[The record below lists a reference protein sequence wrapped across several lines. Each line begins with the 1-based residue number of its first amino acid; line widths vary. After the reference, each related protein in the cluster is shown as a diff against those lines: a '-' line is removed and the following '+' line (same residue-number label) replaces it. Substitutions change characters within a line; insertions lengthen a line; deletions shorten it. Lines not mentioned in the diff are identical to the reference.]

1 MSECLAAR
9 VDDEI
14 AHTASKGWMIAGLVG
29 GAILGA
35 AAVVVTGGT
44 ALVAVSAVA
53 AGACAAG
60 GLGELLGSMSWAP
73 RHTTGTLNN
82 GLPLSVIFGLHI
94 MNNMTALNYVE
105 KALTLAKKRYAE
117 VKNLNPHAPL
127 LQMYDSIIQQL
138 LFLRDLIEGKE
149 KDKAKLWK
157 MTFGMY
163 AVKEFDNSDELFFE
177 RLSDAWFIVDQIR
190 RGLKVRLPHEVN
202 ANYKIKQQKLKMK
215 CPDEF

>member
-1 MSECLAAR
+1 
-9 VDDEI
+9 
-14 AHTASKGWMIAGLVG
+14 
-29 GAILGA
+29 
-35 AAVVVTGGT
+35 
-44 ALVAVSAVA
+44 
-53 AGACAAG
+53 
-60 GLGELLGSMSWAP
+60 
-73 RHTTGTLNN
+73 
-82 GLPLSVIFGLHI
+82 

-105 KALTLAKKRYAE
+105 KALTLAKKRYSE

-127 LQMYDSIIQQL
+127 LQMYDSVVQQL

-163 AVKEFDNSDELFFE
+163 AVKEFDNSDELFFVG
-177 RLSDAWFIVDQIR
+177 LSDAWFIVDQIR

-215 CPDEF
+215 YPDEF